1 MLPIHRSKQFLR
13 AACSALLLSGA
24 CAPVGESPD
33 GLDDMAGAAESPLR
47 FSGVSLK
54 TVIGGRFVGAQN
66 NGGGA
71 ITATATA
78 AQDWEKFTL
87 DDINGGS
94 LVSGD
99 SVFITAGNGQYFQ
112 AANGGGSTLNAASSN
127 RLEWETFRI
136 VKKSGSGTI
145 VNGDVVGLQAITT
158 GHWVSAE
165 NGGGSAV
172 FAYGAVLDTWEQF
185 TISGL
190 SGGTTPPPTGTG
202 CDAPGL
208 VWKTGNKTN
217 YTSYP
222 DPGSEECTKY
232 NGCTWAG
239 QFAACS
245 GKKPEAWV
253 AAHNIVAV
261 FPNMNAYKLHDLCLK
276 SGSKTIV
283 VTVLDTC
290 ADSDC
295 SGCCTQNKGN
305 ADALIDL
312 ESYTNARWGVPDG
325 RIQWADLGPTKGSGC
340 N

>member
-1 MLPIHRSKQFLR
+1 MFQNKYSRPSLR
-13 AACSALLLSGA
+13 AACAILVLANACAPTSDSPEGQDVATETASSALLA
-24 CAPVGESPD
+24 
-33 GLDDMAGAAESPLR
+33 
-47 FSGVSLK
+47 SGVSFK
-54 TVIGGRFVGAQN
+54 TVLGGRYVGAQN

-71 ITATATA
+71 VIATATA
-78 AQDWEKFTL
+78 AQDWEKFSIE
-87 DDINGGS
+87 DINGGA
-94 LVSGD
+94 LESGD
-99 SVFITAGNGQYFQ
+99 KIFIIAGTGQYFQ
-112 AANGGGSTLNAASSN
+112 AANGGGSTLNAASAN
-127 RLEWETFRI
+127 RQDWETFRI
-136 VKKSGSGTI
+136 VKKSGTGAI
-145 VNGDVVGLQAITT
+145 ANGDIVGLQTVTT

-165 NGGGSAV
+165 NGGGSTV
-172 FAYGAVLDTWEQF
+172 FAYGAALGSWEQL

-190 SGGTTPPPTGTG
+190 SGGTTPPPATG

-217 YTSYP
+217 FTSYP

-245 GKKPEAWV
+245 GKKSEAWV
-253 AAHNIVAV
+253 AAHNIVAF
-261 FPNMNAYKLHDLCLK
+261 FPNMNALKLHDLCLK

-312 ESYTNARWGVPDG
+312 ESYTNERWGVPDG

>member
-1 MLPIHRSKQFLR
+1 MLQFKRSKQFLR
-13 AACSALLLSGA
+13 VSCSALLLAGA
-24 CAPVGESPD
+24 CAPVDSAPD
-33 GLDDMAGAAESPLR
+33 GQDDVTETATSPLL
-47 FSGVSLK
+47 FSGVSFK
-54 TVIGGRFVGAQN
+54 TVLGGRYVGAQN

-71 ITATATA
+71 VTATATA
-78 AQDWEKFTL
+78 AQAWEKFTI

-99 SVFITAGNGQYFQ
+99 TVFITAGTGQYFQ
-112 AANGGGSTLNAASSN
+112 AANGGGSTLNAASWN
-127 RLEWETFRI
+127 RQGWETFRI
-136 VKKSGSGTI
+136 VRKNGSGTI
-145 VNGDVVGLQAITT
+145 VNGDIVGLQTVTT

-165 NGGGSAV
+165 NGGGSTV
-172 FAYGAVLDTWEQF
+172 FAYGAALDSWEQF

-208 VWKTGNKTN
+208 VWKTANKTN

-222 DPGSEECTKY
+222 DPGSEECTEY

-245 GKKPEAWV
+245 GKKPESWV
-253 AAHNIVAV
+253 AAHNIAAV

-295 SGCCTQNKGN
+295 SGCCTRNKGD

>member
-1 MLPIHRSKQFLR
+1 MLQFTRAKPSLR
-13 AACSALLLSGA
+13 VLCSALLLTGA
-24 CAPVGESPD
+24 CAPVD
-33 GLDDMAGAAESPLR
+33 GSLDGQDDVSEAAGSALT
-47 FSGVSLK
+47 FSGVSFK
-54 TVIGGRFVGAQN
+54 TVLGGRYVGAQN

-71 ITATATA
+71 GTATATS
-78 AQDWEKFTL
+78 AQSWEKFTL

-99 SVFITAGNGQYFQ
+99 SVFISAGNGQYFQ
-112 AANGGGSTLNAASSN
+112 AANGGGSSLSANSTN
-127 RLEWETFRI
+127 RQGWETFRI
-136 VKKSGSGTI
+136 VKQSGSGTI
-145 VNGDVVGLQAITT
+145 VNGDVVGLQTST
-158 GHWVSAE
+158 GHWVSAA
-165 NGGGSAV
+165 NGGGGTV
-172 FAYGAVLDTWEQF
+172 YAYGGALGDWEKL

-190 SGGTTPPPTGTG
+190 SGGTTTPPSGSG
-202 CDAPGL
+202 CDAAGL
-208 VWKTGNKTN
+208 VWKTGNKTH

-245 GKKPEAWV
+245 EKKSQAWV

-295 SGCCTQNKGN
+295 SGCCTQNKGS

-312 ESYTNARWGVPDG
+312 ESYTDARWGVADG
-325 RIQWADLGPTKGSGC
+325 RIQWADLGPTKGGGC

>member
-1 MLPIHRSKQFLR
+1 MLRLQRSKLSLR
-13 AACSALLLSGA
+13 AACSALLLTGA
-24 CAPVGESPD
+24 CGPVSPSPD
-33 GLDDMAGAAESPLR
+33 GQDDMTEAASSALLL
-47 FSGVSLK
+47 SGVSFK
-54 TVIGGRFVGAQN
+54 TVLGSRYVGAQN

-71 ITATATA
+71 VTATATS
-78 AQDWEKFTL
+78 AQAWEKFTI
-87 DDINGGS
+87 DDVNGGA
-94 LVSGD
+94 LQSGD
-99 SVFITAGNGQYFQ
+99 QIFIQAGTGQYFQ
-112 AANGGGSTLNAASSN
+112 AANGGGSSLNAASAS
-127 RLEWETFRI
+127 RQGWETFRI
-136 VKKSGSGTI
+136 VKQSGSGAI
-145 VNGDVVGLQAITT
+145 ANGDVVGLQTVTT
-158 GHWVSAE
+158 GHWVSAA
-165 NGGGSAV
+165 NGGGGTV
-172 FAYGAVLDTWEQF
+172 YAYGSTLGDWEKL

-190 SGGTTPPPTGTG
+190 SSSPPPSTTG

-208 VWKTGNKTN
+208 VWKTANKTN

-222 DPGSEECTKY
+222 DPNSEECTEY

-245 GKKPEAWV
+245 AKKSEAWV
-253 AAHNIVAV
+253 AAHNIAAV

-276 SGSKTIV
+276 SGSKTLV

-295 SGCCTQNKGN
+295 SGCCTQNKGS